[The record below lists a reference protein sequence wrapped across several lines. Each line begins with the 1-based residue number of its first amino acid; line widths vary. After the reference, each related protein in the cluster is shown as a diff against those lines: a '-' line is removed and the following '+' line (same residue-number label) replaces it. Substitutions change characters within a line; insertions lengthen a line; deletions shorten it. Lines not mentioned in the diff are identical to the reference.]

1 MPRPEPP
8 TTQPRSLRSWFS
20 RKRNTGSEGPVTSE
34 DPLLQAGRLLRQ
46 RREERGLSLRQLALE
61 TRISTP
67 VLEAIERGWR
77 DRLPESTYL
86 RTMLPLIE
94 QHLALPEG
102 SLQAALP
109 PVVEEEGPRRN
120 RTVLLGRFTPG
131 SIDVFTTWPG
141 TVLYGLLTVGLIYA
155 LNLQQQHLA
164 AAQLLT
170 LRPISPLPLKE
181 QARPVDP
188 GALLLQIQPDLLPLQ
203 QAERGV
209 GRQAFLQQ
217 RSQGEASPGVLRLL
231 LAEPSRVLLK
241 SASGERSDLSG
252 ARGEVVVQLLPPLE
266 VEISP
271 APKAPAVFWDG
282 RALEPLPKQP
292 GHFRYPSSVSAV
304 GLPRPAAAAKAS
316 NP

>member
-8 TTQPRSLRSWFS
+8 TTQPRRLFSWFS
-20 RKRNTGSEGPVTSE
+20 RKRSTGSEGPLTSE
-34 DPLLQAGRLLRQ
+34 DPLLKAGRLLRQ

-77 DRLPESTYL
+77 DRLPESAYL
-86 RTMLPLIE
+86 RTMLPRIE
-94 QHLALPEG
+94 QHLALTKG

-109 PVVEEEGPRRN
+109 PVVAEAGPRSH

-141 TVLYGLLTVGLIYA
+141 TVLYGVLTLGLIYG

-170 LRPISPLPLKE
+170 LRPISPLPLRE

-217 RSQGEASPGVLRLL
+217 GRPGEASPGVLRLQ
-231 LAEPSRVLLK
+231 LAEPSRVRLK

-266 VEISP
+266 LEISP
-271 APKAPAVFWDG
+271 APTGPAVFWDG
-282 RALEPLPKQP
+282 RALAPLQKQP
-292 GHFRYPSSVSAV
+292 GHFRYPPADPAV
-304 GLPRPAAAAKAS
+304 GAQRPAAAAKAS